1 MRLGTITKEGVPSY
15 RVFRPCD
22 LIIGETL
29 GEGFFASAIKVT
41 HRDTHEVMVL
51 KQLHRNTEN
60 DAYANFLKEVKVLR
74 SIKHKN
80 VLRFIGVLYKDKKM
94 NLITEFIECGTL
106 KEHIQNSKGKII
118 KIIKNSFIF

>member
-1 MRLGTITKEGVPSY
+1 MRLGTINKEGVPSY

-51 KQLHRNTEN
+51 KQLHRNN
-60 DAYANFLKEVKVLR
+60 DDDDAHSNFLKEVKVLR
-74 SIKHKN
+74 SINHKN
-80 VLRFIGVLYKDKKM
+80 VLRVIGVLYKDKKM
-94 NLITEFIECGTL
+94 NLITEFIECGQGYSIIENI
-106 KEHIQNSKGKII
+106 KSIKKHITEK
-118 KIIKNSFIF
+118 F